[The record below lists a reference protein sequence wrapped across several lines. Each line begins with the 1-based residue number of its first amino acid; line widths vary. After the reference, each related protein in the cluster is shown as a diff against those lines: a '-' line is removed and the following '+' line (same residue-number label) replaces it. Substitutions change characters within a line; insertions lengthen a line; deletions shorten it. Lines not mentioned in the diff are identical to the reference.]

1 MSQARC
7 EKRALS
13 PPRRKIP
20 RKCKRGRT
28 VGAVAQN
35 GAAPWRESPWA
46 SLDGDIIRLVAEH
59 ALAGDVAD
67 YLRLPAVCRHW
78 RSSTACPRGRSVVD
92 PRFHPRRWI
101 LFPESHGLFPGHRKL
116 HGWVRFFNVSTGA
129 FARLLLPLFPDH
141 FVIDSVDGLLLLQRD
156 RDNAIRILH
165 PFTGDIVEFP
175 SLETLRPQV
184 EPFFNSAEL
193 AYMRAMGRKEMG
205 IFSYFNRICAALS
218 FGPDGV
224 ITAMFVTTARCLCHL
239 CGSAMDLVKL
249 AEWKYMAFQGKI
261 YAASIW
267 VNSSPNR
274 IFVIDTPRVEANGS
288 ASSFSLPEPKLVATC
303 PVEKLF
309 GFAYL
314 VNCES
319 EVLLIGHTDRSYS
332 QAVVYRL
339 ADIILGRFI
348 PLTRFGD
355 YTIFMDE
362 RSLCVSSKAVPGIAD
377 GSLIYRHHGKFLAQ
391 YHVRSGTL
399 STAAEGRI
407 EEGYRLAVVMIFG
420 TKDKY
425 FAGISRI
432 NGAIRQGSKAGR
444 PVMAVASAAG
454 DGHRSHCLLPFQ
466 RSFTHDVHVS
476 LRLTPAAASC
486 EAALRAHEQI
496 RRRRGQQRR
505 LAVAAGTS
513 FVRSR

>member
-1 MSQARC
+1 MSPARC

-28 VGAVAQN
+28 VGAVAPN
-35 GAAPWRESPWA
+35 GAAPWMESPWA

-67 YLRLPAVCRHW
+67 YLRLRAVCRHW
-78 RSSTACPRGRSVVD
+78 RSSTVSPRGRSVVD

-116 HGWVRFFNVSTGA
+116 HGRVRFFNVSTGA
-129 FARLLLPLFPDH
+129 FARLLLPFFPDH

-156 RDNAIRILH
+156 RDSAIRILH
-165 PFTGDIVEFP
+165 PFTGDIVELS

-184 EPFFNSAEL
+184 EPFFTSTEL
-193 AYMRAMGRKEMG
+193 AYMRAMERKEMG

-224 ITAMFVTTARCLCHL
+224 ITIMFVVTRVQRVAFAT
-239 CGSAMDLVKL
+239 SADQQWTLSNWQTNL
-249 AEWKYMAFQGKI
+249 SWKYMAFQGKI

-267 VNSSPNR
+267 VNFSPNR
-274 IFVIDTPRVEANGS
+274 IFVIDPPRVEANGS
-288 ASSFSLPEPKLVATC
+288 ASSFSLPEPKLFATC

-407 EEGYRLAVVMIFG
+407 EEGYRLAPYSLIHHLFACCLMTFG
-420 TKDKY
+420 KSPGY
-425 FAGISRI
+425 
-432 NGAIRQGSKAGR
+432 
-444 PVMAVASAAG
+444 AVLP
-454 DGHRSHCLLPFQ
+454 CL
-466 RSFTHDVHVS
+466 V
-476 LRLTPAAASC
+476 PA
-486 EAALRAHEQI
+486 
-496 RRRRGQQRR
+496 
-505 LAVAAGTS
+505 
-513 FVRSR
+513 